1 MKFLK
6 GFTIAVSVL
15 LILPACSN
23 GLKSP
28 DKKVA
33 VDIVEAGMQISY
45 DGQPVQLIEMA
56 EPVEPGKNV
65 EILVRNDGVA
75 FRFLHKEIKTAY
87 IIPDSLKRWLGRYS
101 NTGYET
107 LFPLSDKS
115 VKGQWIYPALI
126 EYSDGVF
133 GFIAETDVERDHS
146 CSHLLSTE
154 EPGRYEIQT
163 SDSDPQYEV
172 SPWRYVL
179 VGSLATIVESTM
191 MYDLAEPCKIEDTS
205 WIKPGMSSWI
215 YWAYNHGSK
224 DYNIIKSYIDLAAEM
239 GWPYCLVDWEWPQ
252 MEGGYTIDDVM
263 AYANEKNV
271 KINLWYNSGTSWVG
285 PGAPQPQDRLLDPET
300 REKEFTWLESIEVTG
315 VKIDFFAEDGA
326 EMVNYYLDL
335 LEDAAKHHL
344 LVDFHGSTIP
354 RGWQKTWPNLMS
366 MEAVYG
372 AEWYNNVPFF
382 TNRAA
387 SHNATLP
394 FTRGL
399 MGPMDYTP
407 CAFSDSQHPHITTHA
422 HELALPV
429 LFQSD
434 LQHMADRPESYLSQ
448 PQEVIDFLKGLPTV
462 WDETKLLAGYPGES
476 VVMARR
482 SGDVWYVAGINGTKE
497 SVTLTFPEQKGDIT
511 LFADG
516 SIDREFAI
524 SHPGT
529 ISSVDCRPNG
539 GFCCIIK

>member
-1 MKFLK
+1 MKNIARL
-6 GFTIAVSVL
+6 FTIFSFFALCS
-15 LILPACSN
+15 CSN
-23 GLKSP
+23 NLKSP
-28 DKKVA
+28 DGKIA
-33 VDIVEAGMQISY
+33 VEIVENGLQISY
-45 DGQPVQLIEMA
+45 SGQPVQLVETA
-56 EPVEPGKNV
+56 EPVVPGKNV

-87 IIPDSLKRWLGRYS
+87 IIPDGLKRWFGRYS
-101 NTGYET
+101 HTGYEA

-115 VKGQWIYPALI
+115 VAGQWIYPALV

-133 GFIAETDVERDHS
+133 GFIAESDIEHGHS
-146 CSHLLSTE
+146 CSHLLSTDVA
-154 EPGRYEIQT
+154 GRYEIET
-163 SDSDPQYEV
+163 IDPDPQYEV
-172 SPWRYVL
+172 TPWRFVL
-179 VGSLATIVESTM
+179 VGSLADIVGSTM
-191 MYDLAEPCKIEDTS
+191 MTDLAEPCRIEDTS

-224 DYNIIKSYIDLAAEM
+224 DYGIIRSYIDLAAEM

-263 AYANEKNV
+263 AYANDKGV

-285 PGAPQPQDRLLDPET
+285 PGAPQPEDRLRDAQS
-300 REKEFTWLESIEVTG
+300 RENEFAWLESIGVAG
-315 VKIDFFAEDGA
+315 VKIDFFADDGA
-326 EMVNYYLDL
+326 EMVDYYLDI
-335 LEDAAKHHL
+335 LEDAARHHL
-344 LVDFHGSTIP
+344 LVDFHGSTTP
-354 RGWQKTWPNLMS
+354 RGWQRTWPNLMS
-366 MEAVYG
+366 MEAVWG

-382 TNRAA
+382 TNVAA

-429 LFQSD
+429 LFQSS
-434 LQHMADRPESYLSQ
+434 LQHMADKPESYLSQ
-448 PQEVIDFLKGLPTV
+448 PQEVIDLLKGLPVV
-462 WDETKLLAGYPGES
+462 WDETRLLAGYPGES

-482 SGDVWYVAGINGTKE
+482 SGDVWYVAGINGTQNT
-497 SVTLTFPEQKGDIT
+497 VTLTFPEQKGDIT

-524 SHPGT
+524 SHPDA
-529 ISSVDCRPNG
+529 ISSVECRPNG